1 MVNNKNEHMIL
12 DSDANH
18 SIGLFWTQL
27 DQNLPQ
33 VCIFLLG
40 ILEFGRML
48 ALFIS
53 FLDIYFIYK
62 LDISAMGTFSIP
74 V

>member
-12 DSDANH
+12 GSDANH

-48 ALFIS
+48 ALFIP

>member
-12 DSDANH
+12 GSDANH

-27 DQNLPQ
+27 YQNLPQ

-48 ALFIS
+48 ALFIP